1 MLSLSSLPEVAKKI
15 IAEELQ
21 VSYIHHVLL
30 HVLFL
35 APLSLSLSRSVSLS
49 LSLPPLSQTTLT
61 QLRSVVSP
69 FIQEVQKMLSQMI
82 ESMHGEN
89 FGG

>member
-1 MLSLSSLPEVAKKI
+1 MHILHIHSVCGLKI
-15 IAEELQ
+15 
-21 VSYIHHVLL
+21 S
-30 HVLFL
+30 
-35 APLSLSLSRSVSLS
+35 LSLSLSS
-49 LSLPPLSQTTLT
+49 LSQTTLT

-89 FGG
+89 FAR